1 MSTIL
6 LRLSILS
13 LGIFLAAYL
22 VPGIEVTG
30 YGPIVAGAILLGI
43 FNVIIKPLLIL
54 LTLPI
59 TCLTLGLFTLF
70 INGFL
75 LWAVAQAISGLHVSG
90 LLASI
95 AGAAL
100 ISGLSVMVNM
110 LIK

>member
-13 LGIFLAAYL
+13 LGIFLAAYI

-30 YGPIVAGAILLGI
+30 YGPIVAGGVLLGL
-43 FNVIIKPLLIL
+43 FNLIIKPLLL
-54 LTLPI
+54 VLTLPI

-75 LWAVAQAISGLHVSG
+75 LWAVAQFITGLDVNGAFS
-90 LLASI
+90 SI
-95 AGAAL
+95 TGAAL
-100 ISGLSVMVNM
+100 ISIISVVVNM
-110 LIK
+110 LIE

>member
-13 LGIFLAAYL
+13 LGIFIAAYI

-30 YGPIVAGAILLGI
+30 YGPIVAGAVLLGI
-43 FNVIIKPLLIL
+43 FNVIIKPLLMV

-75 LWAVAQAISGLHVSG
+75 LWAVAQAITGFDVTGLFSAV
-90 LLASI
+90 

-100 ISGLSVMVNM
+100 ISMLSVVVNM